1 MAKSNEIKDLEALL
15 SESNIDAEI
24 ESILEELGG
33 DETAEK
39 TGEVEE
45 TSPLKDSTTDGS
57 VLDQDPS
64 TKDAIDSGLD
74 EPGVAAD
81 NEVVIPDED
90 KKVDVVITVEKDKE
104 PTIDAEV
111 DETVDKLSAELN
123 QSELGESFTNIY
135 NILSDNINDIDEK
148 SFEADYN
155 EYKDDGKECISVDQA
170 EGKECET
177 ECLKDTDIKTD
188 IEASKLN
195 ESDDED
201 KDDDDE
207 EEPKKDE
214 ISQEEHKKLNAPKEK
229 SDKRKNK
236 AKKAVKNVDNV
247 ANVAASGAAA
257 GYGIKKT
264 ADMFND
270 KKAAQSD
277 IHEISKLKANKD
289 ALAWDQ
295 KFIDSFGDEIKNNET
310 ETVPEVYSNAKKEIE
325 DIKKNIESNK
335 FAGKTDE
342 EIEKAL
348 SGAEDREQLANT
360 LGTLGAIGSAA
371 LLAKTGASVVRAI
384 KDFKGKKEKEDMSES
399 VDFEDIKLN
408 EDEDQNKKDA
418 EKFKKLQKLNKE
430 NSNFENKA
438 DIASDIL
445 MSAGAAAGATKFA
458 QDAANAANAHEF
470 GANVAGA
477 AGTGALAIGSLL
489 NTIRHLDRH
498 ERERKG
504 LYETADAET
513 SDAIDVLK
521 DLIDVHGDENTLII
535 TKKGEFD
542 KPGVA
547 MIKVKVTKEQCD
559 ALKPEFCEEKEEVT
573 PVVTESQVALMIAR
587 ENKDRLFS
595 ELVEATALAN
605 RLQNAICEK
614 YADLAKDRAASL
626 NEELAV
632 WNDTFEDKVDAPAQP
647 LIEERYVTLDELCEI
662 LDESGYAVNE
672 ESLANLIVDIINED
686 VVFELNEASTAM
698 TRAYKY
704 GGKSADDYIVGKAIA
719 RIKDEASRK
728 AAVAAKKA
736 YRDDVVKQFT
746 GERKENQA
754 AMAYEEKAKKM
765 QKAGVQDADEEKPE
779 LDKKSEPVK
788 EETSLK
794 EEVKNVRKAKT
805 ASEVNNYYTTDFS
818 EKKDSCDKECEDKE
832 NCDCFTLTKEVENH
846 EDVDLKDN
854 GVNSPETGEIGA
866 DESDI
871 FDKDE
876 SVDVKEVI
884 VESEEFDSVAK
895 EFLEENDYEVDD
907 DNVSLIKEA
916 FINGRLSELDENLTE
931 SFLAGKMYAK
941 KAAAL
946 TAKINKKRES
956 EKDATKELAKLDKVI
971 NKARAN
977 GVSIDYADVDGRVSL
992 SMI

>member
-1 MAKSNEIKDLEALL
+1 MAKSNEIKDLQALL

-104 PTIDAEV
+104 PTIDAKVEETVDAGV
-111 DETVDKLSAELN
+111 DETVDKRSAELN

-155 EYKDDGKECISVDQA
+155 EYKDDGKECVSVDQT
-170 EGKECET
+170 EGKECDT

-201 KDDDDE
+201 KDDDKDDDE
-207 EEPKKDE
+207 EKDE
-214 ISQEEHKKLNAPKEK
+214 KNDKGKKKKEK
-229 SDKRKNK
+229 KALKNIDDGVGAALGLSTAGYGAMKAVENFNK
-236 AKKAVKNVDNV
+236 AKEARADVEEVAKVKTDRASLNDKQKVLDSIDNERLPD
-247 ANVAASGAAA
+247 
-257 GYGIKKT
+257 KT
-264 ADMFND
+264 YADM
-270 KKAAQSD
+270 
-277 IHEISKLKANKD
+277 
-289 ALAWDQ
+289 
-295 KFIDSFGDEIKNNET
+295 
-310 ETVPEVYSNAKKEIE
+310 KKEIS
-325 DIKKNIESNK
+325 DIRDELASNK
-335 FAGKTDE
+335 FADKTDKE
-342 EIEKAL
+342 LETVVTDAK
-348 SGAEDREQLANT
+348 GAEAAAN
-360 LGTLGAIGSAA
+360 LYGS
-371 LLAKTGASVVRAI
+371 L
-384 KDFKGKKEKEDMSES
+384 
-399 VDFEDIKLN
+399 
-408 EDEDQNKKDA
+408 
-418 EKFKKLQKLNKE
+418 
-430 NSNFENKA
+430 
-438 DIASDIL
+438 
-445 MSAGAAAGATKFA
+445 AAAGAALGLGKTI
-458 QDAANAANAHEF
+458 
-470 GANVAGA
+470 
-477 AGTGALAIGSLL
+477 GTAIRR
-489 NTIRHLDRH
+489 IKDRKKKLD
-498 ERERKG
+498 ESEDVEPEDK
-504 LYETADAET
+504 
-513 SDAIDVLK
+513 SDAIEVLK
-521 DLIDVHGDENTLII
+521 DLIDVHGDENALII

-559 ALKPEFCEEKEEVT
+559 ALKPEFCEEKEETVHA
-573 PVVTESQVALMIAR
+573 VTESQVALMIAR

-626 NEELAV
+626 NEELSV
-632 WNDTFEDKVDAPAQP
+632 WNDTFEDKVDTPAQP

-672 ESLANLIVDIINED
+672 ESLANLIIDIINED
-686 VVFELNEASTAM
+686 VVLDLSEASSAEK
-698 TRAYKY
+698 RAYKD
-704 GGKSADDYIVGKAIA
+704 GGEDMSDLVTGKAIA
-719 RIKDEASRK
+719 RIKDEKSRD

-736 YRDDVVKQFT
+736 GRDDVVKSFT
-746 GERKENQA
+746 GDRKEQQA
-754 AMAYEEKAKKM
+754 ERSIEKKFEKM
-765 QKAGVQDADEEKPE
+765 QKAGADDVAESGKETEEKYVE
-779 LDKKSEPVK
+779 VAKEPI
-788 EETSLK
+788 K
-794 EEVKNVRKAKT
+794 EEVKNVRMAKT
-805 ASEVNNYYTTDFS
+805 ASEVNNFYTTDFS

-832 NCDCFTLTKEVENH
+832 NCDCFTVTKDVDNH
-846 EDVDLKDN
+846 TDVDLSDASAN
-854 GVNSPETGEIGA
+854 TPEKGNVDAE
-866 DESDI
+866 ESDW

-907 DNVSLIKEA
+907 ENVSLIKEA
-916 FINGRLSELDENLTE
+916 FINGSLANLDENLTE
-931 SFLAGKMYAK
+931 SFLVGKMYAK
-941 KAAAL
+941 KEAAL

>member
-81 NEVVIPDED
+81 NEVVIPAED

-104 PTIDAEV
+104 PTIDAEVDETVDAGV

-195 ESDDED
+195 EDAEQDKKDLEMYRQKEKEEEEKRKEKRKKAKGIYNKSDIGTDVATAAISSGASTKFALDAAKAFKD
-201 KDDDDE
+201 KDAIDKITADKASLSKEEKILSGIDKEKTPESYEIQKGKVDAASKVVDENPFKGKSDE
-207 EEPKKDE
+207 E
-214 ISQEEHKKLNAPKEK
+214 L
-229 SDKRKNK
+229 
-236 AKKAVKNVDNV
+236 
-247 ANVAASGAAA
+247 
-257 GYGIKKT
+257 
-264 ADMFND
+264 
-270 KKAAQSD
+270 
-277 IHEISKLKANKD
+277 
-289 ALAWDQ
+289 
-295 KFIDSFGDEIKNNET
+295 
-310 ETVPEVYSNAKKEIE
+310 
-325 DIKKNIESNK
+325 
-335 FAGKTDE
+335 
-342 EIEKAL
+342 
-348 SGAEDREQLANT
+348 
-360 LGTLGAIGSAA
+360 SAA
-371 LLAKTGASVVRAI
+371 LDKSKIDAGVNTAGAVGTGLVALASIGNTI
-384 KDFKGKKEKEDMSES
+384 KHVMRKHQEKKEMQES
-399 VDFEDIKLN
+399 VDFETTN
-408 EDEDQNKKDA
+408 
-418 EKFKKLQKLNKE
+418 
-430 NSNFENKA
+430 
-438 DIASDIL
+438 
-445 MSAGAAAGATKFA
+445 
-458 QDAANAANAHEF
+458 
-470 GANVAGA
+470 
-477 AGTGALAIGSLL
+477 
-489 NTIRHLDRH
+489 
-498 ERERKG
+498 
-504 LYETADAET
+504 
-513 SDAIDVLK
+513 AIDVLK

-559 ALKPEFCEEKEEVT
+559 ALKPEFCEEKEEAT

-672 ESLANLIVDIINED
+672 ESLASLIIDIINED
-686 VVFELNEASTAM
+686 VVLDLSEASSAEK
-698 TRAYKY
+698 RAYKD
-704 GGKSADDYIVGKAIA
+704 GGEDMDDLVTGKAIA
-719 RIKDEASRK
+719 RIKDEKSRD

-736 YRDDVVKQFT
+736 GRDDVVKSFT
-746 GERKENQA
+746 GDRKEQQA
-754 AMAYEEKAKKM
+754 ERSIEKKFEKM
-765 QKAGVQDADEEKPE
+765 QKAGADE
-779 LDKKSEPVK
+779 SI
-788 EETSLK
+788 K
-794 EEVKNVRKAKT
+794 EEVKNVRMAKT
-805 ASEVNNYYTTDFS
+805 ASEVNNFYTTDFS

-832 NCDCFTLTKEVENH
+832 NCDCFTVTK
-846 EDVDLKDN
+846 DVDNHTDVELSDASAN
-854 GVNSPETGEIGA
+854 TPEKGNVDAE
-866 DESDI
+866 ESDW

-916 FINGRLSELDENLTE
+916 FINGTLSELDENLTE

>member
-81 NEVVIPDED
+81 NEVVIPDKD

-104 PTIDAEV
+104 PTIDAEVDETVDAGV

-148 SFEADYN
+148 SFEADYDG
-155 EYKDDGKECISVDQA
+155 YKDDGKECISVDQA
-170 EGKECET
+170 EGKECDT

-195 ESDDED
+195 EQ
-201 KDDDDE
+201 DE
-207 EEPKKDE
+207 EQNNDGGQVEP
-214 ISQEEHKKLNAPKEK
+214 N
-229 SDKRKNK
+229 KRKTK

-264 ADMFND
+264 VDMFNV

-277 IHEISKLKANKD
+277 L
-289 ALAWDQ
+289 
-295 KFIDSFGDEIKNNET
+295 DEINKLNNDKIDLANAQQRLDDFEKDGLDT
-310 ETVPEVYSNAKKEIE
+310 EKPVPEVYLDQKKEVE

-342 EIEKAL
+342 EIKKAI
-348 SGAEDREQLANT
+348 SGARDSEQLANT

-384 KDFKGKKEKEDMSES
+384 KGFKGKKEKQDMSES
-399 VDFEDIKLN
+399 VNFEDNKLN
-408 EDEDQNKKDA
+408 EDEDQENDHDKEDA
-418 EKFKKLQKLNKE
+418 LK
-430 NSNFENKA
+430 S
-438 DIASDIL
+438 
-445 MSAGAAAGATKFA
+445 
-458 QDAANAANAHEF
+458 
-470 GANVAGA
+470 
-477 AGTGALAIGSLL
+477 
-489 NTIRHLDRH
+489 
-498 ERERKG
+498 
-504 LYETADAET
+504 ETVDAET
-513 SDAIDVLK
+513 CDAIEVLK

-559 ALKPEFCEEKEEVT
+559 ALKPEFCEEKEETVHA
-573 PVVTESQVALMIAR
+573 VTESQVALMIAR

-672 ESLANLIVDIINED
+672 ESLVNLIVDIINED
-686 VVFELNEASTAM
+686 VVLDLSEASTAEK
-698 TRAYKY
+698 RAYKD
-704 GGKSADDYIVGKAIA
+704 GGEDMDDLVTGKAIA
-719 RIKDEASRK
+719 RIKDEKSRD

-736 YRDDVVKQFT
+736 GRDDVVKSFT
-746 GERKENQA
+746 GDRKEQQA
-754 AMAYEEKAKKM
+754 EKSIEKKFEKM
-765 QKAGVQDADEEKPE
+765 QKAGADDVTESGKETEEKYVE
-779 LDKKSEPVK
+779 VAKEPI
-788 EETSLK
+788 K
-794 EEVKNVRKAKT
+794 EEVKNVRMAKT
-805 ASEVNNYYTTDFS
+805 ASEVNNFYTTDFS

-832 NCDCFTLTKEVENH
+832 NCDCFTVTK
-846 EDVDLKDN
+846 DVDNHTDVELSDASAN
-854 GVNSPETGEIGA
+854 IPEKGNVDAE
-866 DESDI
+866 ESDW

-876 SVDVKEVI
+876 TTDVKEVI
-884 VESEEFDSVAK
+884 VESEEFNSVAK

-907 DNVSLIKEA
+907 ENLSLIKEA
-916 FINGRLSELDENLTE
+916 YINGDLSKLDENLNE
-931 SFLAGKMYAK
+931 MFLLGKMYAK

-956 EKDATKELAKLDKVI
+956 EKDASKELAKLDKVV
-971 NKARAN
+971 NKAKAN
-977 GVSIDYADVDGRVSL
+977 GVSIDYADIDGRVSL

>member
-90 KKVDVVITVEKDKE
+90 KKVDVVITVEKEKE
-104 PTIDAEV
+104 PTIDAEVDETVDAEV

-148 SFEADYN
+148 SFEADYDG
-155 EYKDDGKECISVDQA
+155 YKDDGKECVSVDQT
-170 EGKECET
+170 EGKECDT

-195 ESDDED
+195 EQ
-201 KDDDDE
+201 DE
-207 EEPKKDE
+207 EQNNGGGQVEP
-214 ISQEEHKKLNAPKEK
+214 N
-229 SDKRKNK
+229 KRKTK
-236 AKKAVKNVDNV
+236 VKKAVKNVDNV

-257 GYGIKKT
+257 GYGIQKT
-264 ADMFND
+264 VDMFND
-270 KKAAQSD
+270 KKPAQSD
-277 IHEISKLKANKD
+277 IDEINKLKNDKLELTYAQQRIDDIEKD
-289 ALAWDQ
+289 GL
-295 KFIDSFGDEIKNNET
+295 GT
-310 ETVPEVYSNAKKEIE
+310 EEPVPEVYLDAKKEVE
-325 DIKKNIESNK
+325 DIKKRIESNK
-335 FAGKTDE
+335 FADKTDME
-342 EIEKAL
+342 VRQAL
-348 SGAEDREQLANT
+348 SGAKDSEQLANT

-384 KDFKGKKEKEDMSES
+384 KGFKGKKEKQDMSES

-408 EDEDQNKKDA
+408 EDEDQDKEDA
-418 EKFKKLQKLNKE
+418 LKSE
-430 NSNFENKA
+430 SV
-438 DIASDIL
+438 D
-445 MSAGAAAGATKFA
+445 
-458 QDAANAANAHEF
+458 
-470 GANVAGA
+470 V
-477 AGTGALAIGSLL
+477 
-489 NTIRHLDRH
+489 
-498 ERERKG
+498 
-504 LYETADAET
+504 ET
-513 SDAIDVLK
+513 SNALEVLK

-559 ALKPEFCEEKEEVT
+559 ALKPEFCEEKEEDA

-626 NEELAV
+626 NEELSV

-672 ESLANLIVDIINED
+672 ESLVNLIVDIINED
-686 VVFELNEASTAM
+686 VVLDLSEASTAEK
-698 TRAYKY
+698 RAYKD
-704 GGKSADDYIVGKAIA
+704 GGEDMDDLVTGKAIA
-719 RIKDEASRK
+719 RIKDEKSRD

-736 YRDDVVKQFT
+736 GRDDVVKSFT
-746 GERKENQA
+746 GDRKEQQA
-754 AMAYEEKAKKM
+754 EKSIEKKFEKM
-765 QKAGVQDADEEKPE
+765 QKAGADDVTESGKETEEKYVE
-779 LDKKSEPVK
+779 VAKEPI
-788 EETSLK
+788 K
-794 EEVKNVRKAKT
+794 EEVKNVRMAKT
-805 ASEVNNYYTTDFS
+805 ASEVNNFYTTDFS

-832 NCDCFTLTKEVENH
+832 NCDCFTVTK
-846 EDVDLKDN
+846 DVDNHTDVKLSN
-854 GVNSPETGEIGA
+854 VSENTPEKGNVDAE
-866 DESDI
+866 ESDW

-907 DNVSLIKEA
+907 ENLSLIKEA
-916 FINGRLSELDENLTE
+916 YINGDLSKLDENLTE
-931 SFLAGKMYAK
+931 MFFLGKMYAK

-946 TAKINKKRES
+946 TAKINKKRET
-956 EKDATKELAKLDKVI
+956 EKDASKELAKLDKVV
-971 NKARAN
+971 NKAKAN